1 MNRLINCLT
10 KENSMNQYMQAPQ
23 GIAQQQKDYGT
34 EVIVD
39 GRIVWGGLSLQ
50 PKKNFTTKQ
59 EEINPKT
66 GQKVMQIAFGL
77 AVPKPN
83 PQSTAEEVD
92 NFNRVWTAIH
102 TEAGKQGFQWP
113 NPKFAFKFTDG
124 DGTKDDG
131 SAYPAHSHGHIVLS
145 ISTQVPLT
153 IFKRNPDGSFTQITD
168 KDIKCGDY
176 VRVNLNIKGHP
187 APNAGLYL
195 NPAGVAFLEYGDA
208 IVASANP
215 TTLFGNVPFA
225 MPAGASPTPV
235 GTGGMQMPTMQQ
247 PQVPQM
253 PQQSYQQPQVM
264 QQPVMQPVMPN
275 TGVLPAQMQPH
286 VQQQPMMPPQMPMQQ
301 PMQGYQQQFEQQ
313 QAPQIP
319 QVPTFNM
326 PR

>member
-1 MNRLINCLT
+1 
-10 KENSMNQYMQAPQ
+10 MNQF
-23 GIAQQQKDYGT
+23 QQQQDRGT

-39 GRIVWGGLSLQ
+39 GRIVWGGLSMQ

-59 EEINPKT
+59 EEINLKT
-66 GQKVMQIAFGL
+66 GQKIMQVAFGL

-83 PQSTAEEVD
+83 PQSTPAEVE
-92 NFNRVWTAIH
+92 NFNKVWVAIH
-102 TEAGKQGFQWP
+102 TEAGKQGFQYP

-176 VRVNLNIKGHP
+176 VRVNLSIKGHP

-195 NPAGVAFLEYGDA
+195 NPAGVAFLGYGDA
-208 IVASANP
+208 IIATANP
-215 TTLFGNVPFA
+215 TALFGNGPFA
-225 MPAGASPTPV
+225 IPAGASLTPV
-235 GTGGMQMPTMQQ
+235 GSGGMQMPTMQQ

-253 PQQSYQQPQVM
+253 PQQSYQQNPQTY
-264 QQPVMQPVMPN
+264 QQPMQMPHPMQPVMPN
-275 TGVLPAQMQPH
+275 TGVLPPQMQPH
-286 VQQQPMMPPQMPMQQ
+286 VQQQPMQMPMQQ
-301 PMQGYQQQFEQQ
+301 PMQQYQQPAQQ
-313 QAPQIP
+313 QQYAMPQIP
-319 QVPTFNM
+319 TFPING
-326 PR
+326 

>member
-23 GIAQQQKDYGT
+23 GIAPQQKDYGT

-176 VRVNLNIKGHP
+176 VRVNLSIKGHP

-195 NPAGVAFLEYGDA
+195 NPAGVAFLGYGDA
-208 IVASANP
+208 IIATANP
-215 TTLFGNVPFA
+215 TSLFGNVPFA
-225 MPAGASPTPV
+225 MPMGASSTPV
-235 GTGGMQMPTMQQ
+235 GVGGMQMPTMQQ
-247 PQVPQM
+247 PMQGYQQNPQT
-253 PQQSYQQPQVM
+253 YQQPM
-264 QQPVMQPVMPN
+264 QMPMQPVMPN

-286 VQQQPMMPPQMPMQQ
+286 VQQQPMQMPMQQ
-301 PMQGYQQQFEQQ
+301 PMMQYQQPAQQQQF
-313 QAPQIP
+313 AMPQIP
-319 QVPTFNM
+319 TFPINGQG
-326 PR
+326 